1 MRKIGEIF
9 DCNGVTLIASKP
21 SQQHSCVGC
30 YFHNTKLQMHN
41 CERKLDD
48 SSRTGS
54 CYTNDIIFKKWF
66 PTIIEIEEN

>member
-21 SQQHSCVGC
+21 LKQYSCVGC
-30 YFHNTKLQMHN
+30 YFDNDKLQIHN
-41 CERKLDD
+41 CERHRDD
-48 SSRTGS
+48 YDFTGS
-54 CYTNDIIFKKWF
+54 CSANDIIFKKWF